1 MVGNIK
7 CIYDINQRNI
17 YTLSE
22 EDLENKKNV
31 AIFIGDK
38 QIVFDKKH
46 KILNDYD
53 KTVRFEL
60 HGNNFSF
67 QNRFK
72 NVDKLKIVNLIPET
86 TKIKAK
92 ITSFE
97 SAFEGTKG
105 LVILKI
111 L

>member
-1 MVGNIK
+1 M
-7 CIYDINQRNI
+7 
-17 YTLSE
+17 
-22 EDLENKKNV
+22 
-31 AIFIGDK
+31 
-38 QIVFDKKH
+38 
-46 KILNDYD
+46 
-53 KTVRFEL
+53 VRFEL
-60 HGNNFSF
+60 HGDNFSF

>member
-1 MVGNIK
+1 MLGNIK
-7 CIYDINQRNI
+7 CIYDIKQGNI
-17 YTLSE
+17 YILSE
-22 EDLENKKNV
+22 DFENKKNV

-46 KILNDYD
+46 KFLNDD
-53 KTVRFEL
+53 GKMVRFEL
-60 HGNNFSF
+60 HGDNFSF